1 MMNPRILGQLW
12 ERESRKIL
20 KEKFNTD
27 QIFKLINPEQID
39 WILFYN
45 QDGKEKVAI
54 VESKSTK
61 KPKYY
66 PFENQKKRN
75 QIEKYLQTK
84 EKLISRGFECDFY
97 FLIKKSKEKKVF
109 FEKITNISDIK
120 KSY

>member
-1 MMNPRILGQLW
+1 MNPRILGQLW

-20 KEKFNTD
+20 QEKFNTQ

-39 WILFYN
+39 WVLFYN
-45 QDGKEKVAI
+45 QEGKEKIAI
-54 VESKSTK
+54 VESKSTR

-75 QIEKYLQTK
+75 QLEKYFKTRQN
-84 EKLISRGFECDFY
+84 LIEMGFDCDFY
-97 FLIKKSKEKKVF
+97 LLIKKGKEKKIF
-109 FEKITNISDIK
+109 FEKIKDISDIQ